1 MKINIDRRSSLSIDR
16 QISGQLR
23 RLIFERALY
32 PNKPITHPK
41 DLALQLDCDLEWV
54 LLAYQQ
60 LIEEQLI
67 FIAKSH
73 EYWIRYYDAPKS
85 ALTEFTSIYSAI
97 EKLGFKAKTQTLSQ
111 KVVDT
116 SQVKNYPLVENSG
129 KVLHLQRVYYA
140 DDLEVAFVDS
150 YFSLERFPNIEHFH
164 FGSQPYYEV
173 FQKNYQTKAARSVRL
188 FYATKV
194 EERIAKAL
202 DIEKASVCLAA
213 DLELYDESET
223 LIEYSTSYFIE
234 NLQMEWVL
242 SNPKI
247 DHFY

>member
-1 MKINIDRRSSLSIDR
+1 MKINIDRRSSVSIDR

-32 PNKPITHPK
+32 PNKPIISPHELASQLEL
-41 DLALQLDCDLEWV
+41 DLDVV

-60 LIEEQLI
+60 LVDEQLI
-67 FIAKSH
+67 FVSKAK
-73 EYWIRYYDAPKS
+73 EYWIKYYDAPKS
-85 ALTEFTSIYSAI
+85 ALTEFTSIYAAI

-111 KVVDT
+111 EVIEMIK
-116 SQVKNYPLVENSG
+116 VKNYPLVLKQG
-129 KVLHLQRVYYA
+129 KVLHLERLYFA
-140 DDLEVAFVDS
+140 DDLPVAFVDS
-150 YFSLERFPNIEHFH
+150 YFSLSRFPGIESHTFNDE
-164 FGSQPYYEV
+164 PYYEI
-173 FQKNYQTKAARSVRL
+173 FQKNYETKSARSVRL

-194 EERIAKAL
+194 EERISNAL
-202 DIEKASVCLAA
+202 DIEKSSVCLAA
-213 DLELYDESET
+213 DLELYDEQEA